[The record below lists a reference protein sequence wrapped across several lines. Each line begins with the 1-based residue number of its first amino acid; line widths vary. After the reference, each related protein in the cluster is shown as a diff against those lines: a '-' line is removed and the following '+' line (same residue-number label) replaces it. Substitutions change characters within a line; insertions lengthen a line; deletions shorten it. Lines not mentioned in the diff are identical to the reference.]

1 MQNEITEL
9 RYQVKILKRLI
20 RWTWIGW
27 SALLFLYIILNM
39 MN

>member
-1 MQNEITEL
+1 MQNDITEL
-9 RYQVKILKRLI
+9 RYQVKILKRLL

-27 SALLFLYIILNM
+27 SALFLSILIV

>member
-1 MQNEITEL
+1 MTTDTRIESLET
-9 RYQVKILKRLI
+9 QVKILKRLL

-27 SALLFLYIILNM
+27 SALFLTILIV

>member
-1 MQNEITEL
+1 MENEITEL
-9 RYQVKILKRLI
+9 RYQVKILKRLL

-27 SALLFLYIILNM
+27 SALLFLYIILDM